1 MSVAKGSIRAWAMAI
16 RPRTLA
22 AGAIPVA
29 VGTAVVARE
38 GEVRAGPALAALAGA
53 LLLQIGSNLANDY
66 YDCVRGADTADRK
79 GPLRVTQAGLIP
91 PAAVR
96 RGYRVAFGL
105 AFLVGI
111 YLVAVG
117 GWPIV
122 AIGLAGILCGWA
134 YTGGPAPLGYVG
146 LGDVLVFAFF
156 GPAAV
161 VGTAYVQTG
170 EASQLAWRASVP
182 IGLLATA
189 ILAVNNLRD
198 LDTDRACGK
207 RTLAVRLGRRF
218 SRVYYVL
225 LVLGAFAAAVP
236 AGGARAAGAFVVAL
250 PLAVA
255 PTWAVLST
263 VDGPALNRALAQT
276 AVLLVGYGALL
287 AALHVLHSSGC
298 TWWFWSPWE

>member
-1 MSVAKGSIRAWAMAI
+1 MSVAVGSIRAWAMAI

-29 VGTAVVARE
+29 VGTSVAARD
-38 GEVRAGPALAALAGA
+38 GAVRAGPALAALAGA

-66 YDCVRGADTADRK
+66 YDCVRGADTQDRK
-79 GPLRVTQAGLIP
+79 GPLRVTQAGLIA

-105 AFLVGI
+105 AFVVGI

-122 AIGLAGILCGWA
+122 AIGLAGIFCGWA
-134 YTGGPAPLGYVG
+134 YTGGPAPLGYLG

-161 VGTAYVQTG
+161 VGTTYVQTG
-170 EASQLAWRASVP
+170 EASALAWRASVP

-207 RTLAVRLGRRF
+207 RTLAVRLGRRC

-225 LVLGAFAAAVP
+225 LVLGAFAAVVP
-236 AGGARAAGAFVVAL
+236 AVGARAAWAFVVAL
-250 PLAVA
+250 PLAIA

-263 VDGPALNRALAQT
+263 VDGPTLNRALSQT
-276 AVLLVGYGALL
+276 AALLVGCGVLL
-287 AALHVLHSSGC
+287 AVVHVLHSDAWTS
-298 TWWFWSPWE
+298 WFSLPWE